1 MRRSPFHGSRQ
12 TLVAHALSW
21 MTFNAVAV
29 LLALLLGGC
38 SSGKPAAAT
47 TKEPAPEAPAV
58 QKVKLFKVVP
68 VAWPKTV
75 RTQGSL
81 MADESSVVGAKV
93 AGRVADI
100 PIEFGDHINANDVLA
115 RMDTADLELKVA
127 QAEASHAQVC
137 AVIGLKPQDNLETVK
152 KENSP
157 IVRQEKA
164 SLAEAKG
171 SLARVLKLEREDAA
185 TLAQIEGAQAEVD
198 IAEAR
203 YQASFNAVEEKLAT
217 IRVRRAEVSLAK
229 QQLADST
236 VHAPFAGLVQQR
248 HVAKGSFVTVGQP
261 IATLVRINPIRFR
274 GQIPERM
281 ALNLTVGQKVEIH
294 LENEDHPRSS
304 TVKRISPALDEET
317 RSLAFEADFPNDDGK
332 IRAGLFATGSVIIQ
346 EDAQVIAIPSAAITE
361 FAGVERV
368 WKVVDG
374 EAREVLIRSG
384 QKRDGLT
391 EILGGLQADDQI
403 VVESKSLKAGKVEGL

>member
-1 MRRSPFHGSRQ
+1 MRRSPLHRSRHS
-12 TLVAHALSW
+12 LFVCMLSW
-21 MTFNAVAV
+21 MAFNLAAV
-29 LLALLLGGC
+29 LMALLLGGC

-47 TKEPAPEAPAV
+47 TKEQAPEAPAV

-127 QAEASHAQVC
+127 QAEAAHAQVC

-185 TLAQIEGAQAEVD
+185 TLAQIEAAQAEVD

-217 IRVRRAEVSLAK
+217 IRVRRAELSLAK
-229 QQLADST
+229 QQLEDST
-236 VHAPFAGLVQQR
+236 VHAPFAGLVHQR
-248 HVAKGSFVTVGQP
+248 HVAPGSFVTVGQP

-281 ALNLTVGQKVEIH
+281 ALNLTVGQAVEIQ
-294 LENEDHPRSS
+294 LENEDRPRRS

-317 RSLAFEADFPNDDGK
+317 RSLAFEADFSNDDGK
-332 IRAGLFATGSVIIQ
+332 MRAGLFATGEVIIQ
-346 EDAQVIAIPSAAITE
+346 EDAQVVAIPSAAITE

-384 QKRDGLT
+384 HKRDGLT
-391 EILGGLQADDQI
+391 EILSGLQANDQI
-403 VVESKSLKAGKVEGL
+403 VIEAKTLKAGKVEAI